1 MNRYY
6 LPLVNKIQSY
16 AHHSLKR
23 KINNVKCEL
32 RTSHFIFLLL
42 LFFSVSCNYIKT
54 KTGKNEKREK
64 VARVFD
70 KFLYKD
76 DLTKMVP
83 KGTASDD
90 SAMMV
95 KSYTDNWIRQNVVLH
110 KAETNLSDEEKNV
123 DKRLEEYRN
132 SLITYIYESEL
143 IRQKLD
149 TVVGDDEIEKYYN
162 ANPRNFEL
170 KDNIIKAIYVKTKKN
185 APKLDKLKQW
195 YKSESAKDILSLEEY
210 CHQFAVDFSLDE
222 NTWLLFDE
230 LLKKIPIKT
239 YDKEEYLKNNRYI
252 EIEDSSHL
260 YFVNIKGFMIK
271 ESLSPLSFEK
281 ENIRA
286 LIINKR
292 KLQLVKDMEK
302 AAFEQALN
310 KNDFEI
316 YADEKKKKQ

>member
-1 MNRYY
+1 MKRCLSASQLVPIVRDFVF
-6 LPLVNKIQSY
+6 LPGIL
-16 AHHSLKR
+16 
-23 KINNVKCEL
+23 
-32 RTSHFIFLLL
+32 FIA
-42 LFFSVSCNYIKT
+42 SCNYFSKE
-54 KTGKNEKREK
+54 NEKAKNHQE

-70 KFLYKD
+70 KHLYKD
-76 DLTKMVP
+76 DLAKIVP
-83 KGTASDD
+83 QGTSYED
-90 SAMMV
+90 SLLII
-95 KSYTDNWIRQNVVLH
+95 KSYIDNWIRQNVVLH

-123 DKRLEEYRN
+123 DDRLNEYRN

-149 TVVGDDEIEKYYN
+149 TVVKDDEIDAYYK

-185 APKLDKLKQW
+185 APKLNKLREW
-195 YKSESAKDILSLEEY
+195 YKSGNSKDILLLEEY
-210 CHQFAVDFSLDE
+210 CHQFASDFSLDDK
-222 NTWLLFDE
+222 TWVLFDD

-252 EIEDSSHL
+252 EIDDSSNI

-281 ENIRA
+281 ENIRS

-292 KLQLVKDMEK
+292 KLQLVQEMEK
-302 AAFEQALN
+302 AAYDQALN
-310 KNDFEI
+310 NNDFENNNN
-316 YADEKKKKQ
+316 EKKNK